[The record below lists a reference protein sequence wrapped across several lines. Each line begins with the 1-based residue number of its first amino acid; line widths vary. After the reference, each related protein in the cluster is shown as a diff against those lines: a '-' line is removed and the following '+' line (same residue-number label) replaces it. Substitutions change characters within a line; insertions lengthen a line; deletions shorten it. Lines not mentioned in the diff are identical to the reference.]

1 MATSEDAAQITLD
14 VATPHEIRITS
25 HGKIRAWVEF
35 ALNFFK
41 ENPERPL
48 VLHTLPAPTPETK
61 KPRIHSAVANVPR
74 LISVAEIIKREY
86 LKTLSPEQSEAGK
99 LSGLHQYNE
108 ISTFEDDN
116 QGDPE
121 ETPEQARQ
129 RAITAALQGKRHLRQ
144 HKVAFMK
151 VTLCRKELSNPVAQ
165 GATYQKPQIRN
176 LSKSARTRLKRREK
190 KEAMV
195 Q

>member
-1 MATSEDAAQITLD
+1 MFWRAPFQPALQTLNL
-14 VATPHEIRITS
+14 VS
-25 HGKIRAWVEF
+25 Q
-35 ALNFFK
+35 

-48 VLHTLPAPTPETK
+48 VLHTLPAVRKESTGSTNPAPQDAAVPTREGQPTPETK

-129 RAITAALQGKRHLRQ
+129 RAITAALQGKRQ
-144 HKVAFMK
+144 
-151 VTLCRKELSNPVAQ
+151 
-165 GATYQKPQIRN
+165 
-176 LSKSARTRLKRREK
+176 
-190 KEAMV
+190 
-195 Q
+195 